1 VPFSH
6 LNGGLIRHNVLLVE
20 RLQKTPPV
28 FSQIFL
34 LCLSRASIDKRLT
47 PLALMNEPWRK
58 KEMRFPD
65 YLRQGKRGIPLPA
78 QRRAWIR
85 QPKVLL
91 GVPQRLVER
100 QHVYQKENPR
110 HSLFERFPNVCPE
123 PVLVK

>member
-1 VPFSH
+1 
-6 LNGGLIRHNVLLVE
+6 
-20 RLQKTPPV
+20 
-28 FSQIFL
+28 
-34 LCLSRASIDKRLT
+34 
-47 PLALMNEPWRK
+47 
-58 KEMRFPD
+58 MRFPD

-123 PVLVK
+123 PVLVKCLLVYCELHNDRPKTAETSAIRVN